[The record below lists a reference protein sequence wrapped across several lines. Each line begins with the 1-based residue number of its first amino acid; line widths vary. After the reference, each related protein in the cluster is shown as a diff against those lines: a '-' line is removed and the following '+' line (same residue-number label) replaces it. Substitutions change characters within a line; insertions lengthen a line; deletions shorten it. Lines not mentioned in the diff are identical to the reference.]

1 MVHGS
6 CRFYPSRP
14 IKTCCFRATD
24 ALGSC
29 PSARA
34 PPISCRWFVGRET
47 QPGSLHGFQT
57 NLSDAFVQLPA
68 GAHIQVALISQTR
81 FEQLATAT
89 GDHQTLEVI
98 QRTNSANLHPQRF
111 DEISALIQAQL
122 MGGGQEDLVEVAA
135 LEALSPHQ
143 LQGTASG
150 ELGVG
155 AGLMKDLVA
164 WGFKNT
170 GQAITLNDLS
180 ATIFA
185 SRSSIV
191 HHCRQSFGTGP
202 MALLK
207 QIRLSQVHHALSS
220 CLLYTSP
227 SPRDS

>member
-1 MVHGS
+1 M
-6 CRFYPSRP
+6 
-14 IKTCCFRATD
+14 
-24 ALGSC
+24 
-29 PSARA
+29 
-34 PPISCRWFVGRET
+34 
-47 QPGSLHGFQT
+47 
-57 NLSDAFVQLPA
+57 
-68 GAHIQVALISQTR
+68 
-81 FEQLATAT
+81 
-89 GDHQTLEVI
+89 
-98 QRTNSANLHPQRF
+98 
-111 DEISALIQAQL
+111 
-122 MGGGQEDLVEVAA
+122 EVAA

-180 ATIFA
+180 TTIFA

-207 QIRLSQVHHALSS
+207 QIRLSQVHHALRAPRRCSRPLAAAPCMKLPAITAS
-220 CLLYTSP
+220 RAAITSP
-227 SPRDS
+227 GITATSSVNPPAPRFNGHPLRG

>member
-1 MVHGS
+1 M
-6 CRFYPSRP
+6 
-14 IKTCCFRATD
+14 
-24 ALGSC
+24 
-29 PSARA
+29 
-34 PPISCRWFVGRET
+34 
-47 QPGSLHGFQT
+47 
-57 NLSDAFVQLPA
+57 
-68 GAHIQVALISQTR
+68 
-81 FEQLATAT
+81 
-89 GDHQTLEVI
+89 
-98 QRTNSANLHPQRF
+98 
-111 DEISALIQAQL
+111 
-122 MGGGQEDLVEVAA
+122 EVAV

-207 QIRLSQVHHALSS
+207 QIRLSQVHHALSPRRCS
-220 CLLYTSP
+220 RPLAAAPFMKLPAITASRAVITSP
-227 SPRDS
+227 GITATSSVNPPAPRFNGHPLRG

>member
-1 MVHGS
+1 
-6 CRFYPSRP
+6 
-14 IKTCCFRATD
+14 
-24 ALGSC
+24 
-29 PSARA
+29 
-34 PPISCRWFVGRET
+34 
-47 QPGSLHGFQT
+47 
-57 NLSDAFVQLPA
+57 
-68 GAHIQVALISQTR
+68 
-81 FEQLATAT
+81 
-89 GDHQTLEVI
+89 
-98 QRTNSANLHPQRF
+98 
-111 DEISALIQAQL
+111 

-143 LQGTASG
+143 LQGTVSG
-150 ELGVG
+150 ELDVG

-180 ATIFA
+180 TTIFA

-220 CLLYTSP
+220 PEVQQTIGGSTVHEIACHTASRAEITSP
-227 SPRDS
+227 GITATSSVNPPAPRFNGHPLRG